1 MVPLDPLDSLN
12 AEQRRAAEHVEGP
25 LLVLAGAGSGKTR
38 VLTTRV
44 ARLIDEHGVPPERVL
59 AVTFTNRAAAEMR
72 ERIERLLGGPAAGLW
87 AGTFHAFGAWLLRRH
102 APSIGHSRRFS
113 IHDADE
119 SLAQVGRALDE
130 LGLDRQRWRPRAI
143 RGRIAAAK
151 HWLLTPD
158 AHAAMLGADPKPL
171 ERVVRD
177 VYAAYQSA
185 LARQDALDFEDLL
198 MKAVELLRDEPEILE
213 RYRRRFAFILV
224 DEYQDTN
231 HAQYRLVQLL
241 AAGHRNLMVVGDD
254 DQSIYGWRGADIRN
268 ILEFEEDFEGCR
280 TVRLEQN
287 YRSTGRILAAANAV
301 IAHNRKRKAKTLY
314 TDGREGEKLLVVQ
327 ASDDRTEA
335 RWIAD
340 AIEAGVASADG
351 HRYRDFAILYRTNA
365 QSRALE
371 DAIRRRGMPYQIV
384 GGVRFYERREIRDV
398 LAYLRLISNPRDVA
412 AFERAVRWP
421 RRGVGEVTRG
431 RLLAWAREADLTPVE
446 AAGRAR
452 EAADVPAAGAR
463 GLEAFGE
470 LVGRYRSLS
479 GEVPAAELLRRLL
492 EELDL
497 LQALREEGPE
507 GEERADNVSEL
518 VGAAAEVDERGPR
531 PRDGAAV
538 PLTPEA
544 ELTSLDRFLQ
554 EVALVAD
561 VDRADPDADAVLLM
575 TLHNSKGLEFPRVF
589 LAGMEEGLC
598 PHSRSVGS
606 EHDLEEE
613 RRLFYVGLTR
623 ARERVVLTHAASRH
637 RFGRR
642 SWSAP
647 SAFLREL
654 PAEHVEETRAEL
666 AGSGDAAES
675 GAPPCPFEVGDA
687 VRHPRFG
694 EGTVVEV
701 HVASGD
707 PRLAVAFEDGRTRHL
722 ILAYARLE
730 PASG

>member
-1 MVPLDPLDSLN
+1 MSQPDPLDSLN
-12 AEQRRAAEHVEGP
+12 PEQRRAAEHVEGP

-38 VLTTRV
+38 VLTARV
-44 ARLIDEHGVPPERVL
+44 ARLVDEHGVPPERIL

-72 ERIERLLGGPAAGLW
+72 ERIERLLGEPPAGLW

-102 APSIGHSRRFS
+102 APSVGHSRRFS

-119 SLAQVGRALDE
+119 TLSQVGRVLDD
-130 LGLDRQRWRPRAI
+130 LGLDRQRWRPRAV
-143 RGRIAAAK
+143 RARIADAK
-151 HWLLTPD
+151 HWLLTPE
-158 AHAAMLGADPKPL
+158 AYAAMLGSDPEPL
-171 ERVVRD
+171 EQVVRD
-177 VYAAYQSA
+177 VYAAYQHA
-185 LARQDALDFEDLL
+185 LVRQDAMDFEDLL
-198 MKAVELLRDEPEILE
+198 MKAVELLRDESEVLE

-254 DQSIYGWRGADIRN
+254 DQSIYGWRGADVRN

-280 TVRLEQN
+280 TVRLERN
-287 YRSTGRILAAANAV
+287 YRSTGRILATANAV
-301 IAHNRKRKAKTLY
+301 IAHNEKRKSKTLY
-314 TDGREGEKLLVVQ
+314 TDGPEGEKLLVVR
-327 ASDDRTEA
+327 APDDRSEA

-340 AIEAGVASADG
+340 AIEEGVASAADR
-351 HRYRDFAILYRTNA
+351 RYRDFAILYRTNA

-398 LAYLRLISNPRDVA
+398 LAYLRLIANPRDVA

-421 RRGVGEVTRG
+421 RRGVGEVTRA
-431 RLLAWAREADLTPVE
+431 RLLARARDAGLTPVE
-446 AAGRAR
+446 AAARAR
-452 EAADVPAAGAR
+452 EARDVPAAGVR

-470 LVGRYRSLS
+470 LVGRYRSLAD
-479 GEVPAAELLRRLL
+479 ELPAAELLRRLV

-507 GEERADNVSEL
+507 GEERAENVSEL
-518 VGAAAEVDERGPR
+518 VGAAAEVDERAGR
-531 PRDGAAV
+531 SRESAV
-538 PLTPEA
+538 PATPEA
-544 ELTSLDRFLQ
+544 VLSSLDRFLQ

-561 VDRADPDADAVLLM
+561 VDRTDPDADAVLLM
-575 TLHNSKGLEFPRVF
+575 TLHNSKGLEFPCVF

-598 PHSRSVGS
+598 PHSRSTGS
-606 EHDLEEE
+606 AEELEEE
-613 RRLFYVGLTR
+613 RRLLYVGLTR

-647 SAFLREL
+647 SSFLREL
-654 PAEHVEETRAEL
+654 PEEHFEERRVGAEADGTAE
-666 AGSGDAAES
+666 GAA
-675 GAPPCPFEVGDA
+675 APDCPFEVGDA

-694 EGTVVEV
+694 EGTVIEV
-701 HVASGD
+701 HAAGGD
-707 PRLAVAFEDGRTRHL
+707 PRLEVAFEDGRTRHL